1 MKKLSLALVI
11 ATLSMSLTVYGGD
24 AELLSRI
31 KALEERVARLEV
43 LVSGPESKTTTA
55 QSEAEDAIT
64 LNPGTWIVGE
74 DIPAGRYNLTSSS
87 DGGAMCYVYESLDD
101 KLSGELWDDFYS
113 LSTEAYLE
121 QYKDMFD
128 SSILDSLVT
137 EVFNVYMLD
146 GQCIEIEGSAMVFT
160 PS

>member
-1 MKKLSLALVI
+1 MV
-11 ATLSMSLTVYGGD
+11 
-24 AELLSRI
+24 
-31 KALEERVARLEV
+31 
-43 LVSGPESKTTTA
+43 
-55 QSEAEDAIT
+55 
-64 LNPGTWIVGE
+64 N
-74 DIPAGRYNLTSSS
+74 
-87 DGGAMCYVYESLDD
+87 
-101 KLSGELWDDFYS
+101 DFYS